1 MEASD
6 VRKKAEPQ
14 RYRRE
19 HSNLFVTA
27 AGAVVT
33 LFCTAVFRCLR
44 RSASK
49 KAFTA
54 RCSSAGCEAQL
65 LGDDVMSPSKDIHD
79 YKCTSKRSGHHRFG
93 RAFWEHAV
101 GAAESLVR
109 SADGS
114 CRIALPAALLYK
126 PCQDVAFR
134 KKVETEPLRG
144 PLGDVGPQERCSSWV
159 FWCSI
164 MLMPSMTNSDATS
177 QDHSSFDEALEAHQ
191 DSYSRD
197 VDGFSLLRRS
207 VLLLAQF
214 SPAFHCRRG
223 HPMVAF
229 LACRAI
235 PGEQNLLV
243 AAVCE

>member
-6 VRKKAEPQ
+6 VCKKDEHQ
-14 RYRRE
+14 RYRRQ
-19 HSNLFVTA
+19 HSNLFATA
-27 AGAVVT
+27 TGAVVT
-33 LFCTAVFRCLR
+33 LFCTAVFR

-49 KAFTA
+49 EPLAP
-54 RCSSAGCEAQL
+54 RCSSDGCEAHL
-65 LGDDVMSPSKDIHD
+65 LGDDVMSPTKDIHD

-191 DSYSRD
+191 HSYSRD
-197 VDGFSLLRRS
+197 G
-207 VLLLAQF
+207 
-214 SPAFHCRRG
+214 
-223 HPMVAF
+223 
-229 LACRAI
+229 
-235 PGEQNLLV
+235 
-243 AAVCE
+243 